1 MHGRRGSRL
10 LCSSL
15 LIIVLLAPRAE
26 GVSSEHEKAML
37 QRKGVQSS
45 RDGPEFKSEEHNN
58 QERGAQ

>member
-1 MHGRRGSRL
+1 
-10 LCSSL
+10 

-26 GVSSEHEKAML
+26 GVSNEREKAML